1 MDGIHTCSEAAVRH
15 SDVRSLDECKQLCD
29 SEPGCRFVLWSRIY
43 AKPPSY
49 CYTAASCATSGETNC
64 NLQMYQVMDGAAS
77 PPPPPPPPPPPHPF
91 SPPRPPPPPPPRR
104 PPPPPPPPA
113 GKDRP
118 TGRVLALRDP
128 RSMNLGDRANLL
140 QALSEMDP
148 PAEVDNV
155 DFVKGQL
162 RDLFRERY
170 PCGDP
175 RCPVWYSTVIIY
187 SLDNCYMDMT
197 QGDRDVL
204 SSFVRGGG
212 VLIVTGDWRQRVDS
226 SRVPDGYSC
235 DLDGTTNEGRTDER
249 ADSAAYLL
257 GETFGWTDLRQATDS
272 ISTSVGA
279 TPVPFVRTAAA
290 EGTVFASGPAE
301 LSGAVTYYSGLLIRR
316 GDDGPDLTGV
326 T

>member
-1 MDGIHTCSEAAVRH
+1 
-15 SDVRSLDECKQLCD
+15 
-29 SEPGCRFVLWSRIY
+29 
-43 AKPPSY
+43 
-49 CYTAASCATSGETNC
+49 
-64 NLQMYQVMDGAAS
+64 
-77 PPPPPPPPPPPHPF
+77 
-91 SPPRPPPPPPPRR
+91 
-104 PPPPPPPPA
+104 
-113 GKDRP
+113 
-118 TGRVLALRDP
+118 
-128 RSMNLGDRANLL
+128 MNLGDRANLL

-148 PAEVDNV
+148 PADVDNV

-212 VLIVTGDWRQRVDS
+212 VLIVTGDWRQRVESD
-226 SRVPDGYSC
+226 RVPDGYSC

-279 TPVPFVRTAAA
+279 TPVPFVKTAAA
-290 EGTVFASGPAE
+290 AGTVFASGPAE

>member
-1 MDGIHTCSEAAVRH
+1 MLRALAAAALPLGAIGDAPPMPLPYCEPGTTLHTCGRDEIGPGTPCEGHHGYTCLPDEDEPFFGACATQLREAA
-15 SDVRSLDECKQLCD
+15 
-29 SEPGCRFVLWSRIY
+29 
-43 AKPPSY
+43 A
-49 CYTAASCATSGETNC
+49 
-64 NLQMYQVMDGAAS
+64 
-77 PPPPPPPPPPPHPF
+77 PPPPP
-91 SPPRPPPPPPPRR
+91 
-104 PPPPPPPPA
+104 
-113 GKDRP
+113 
-118 TGRVLALRDP
+118 GRVLVLRDP

-148 PAEVDNV
+148 SADVESV

-162 RDLFRERY
+162 RDLLLGRACY
-170 PCGDP
+170 N
-175 RCPVWYSTVIIY
+175 CPVRYSTVIIY
-187 SLDNCYMDMT
+187 SLDNCYMDT
-197 QGDRDVL
+197 TGYGDREAL
-204 SSFVRGGG
+204 ASFVSGGG
-212 VLIVTGDWRQRVDS
+212 VLIVTGDWRERVES

-235 DLDGTTNEGRTDER
+235 DLDGTTNEGRMDER

-272 ISTSVGA
+272 ISTSIGA